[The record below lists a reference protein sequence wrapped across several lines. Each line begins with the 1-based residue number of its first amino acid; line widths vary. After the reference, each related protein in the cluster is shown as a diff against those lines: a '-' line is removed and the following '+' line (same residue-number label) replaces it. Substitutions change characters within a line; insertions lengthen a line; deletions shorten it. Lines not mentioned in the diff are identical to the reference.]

1 LASSQITFT
10 LVQKVEI
17 FLKFIHIIFAGF
29 YLIFTNVMHFL
40 PQNVFSAAVHPAVAN
55 VPAAVGK
62 LVKGNGA
69 PHSNPVKLHVV
80 LNYPFK
86 IS

>member
-1 LASSQITFT
+1 
-10 LVQKVEI
+10 
-17 FLKFIHIIFAGF
+17 
-29 YLIFTNVMHFL
+29 MHFL

>member
-1 LASSQITFT
+1 M
-10 LVQKVEI
+10 I
-17 FLKFIHIIFAGF
+17 FSRIIFASF
-29 YLIFTNVMHFL
+29 YIIFTNGLHFL

-69 PHSNPVKLHVV
+69 PHANPVKLHVV

-86 IS
+86 TS